1 MSTVSPRPQGNGID
15 RWNVTSIPSRY
26 ENLPQSVH
34 GGPITQAGVDPFI
47 GRISVVRPFGGP
59 ITSGLTTPVK
69 KWIKA
74 HHHCLAPYQ
83 SRFGSAYHLASRDG
97 VIRLSPN
104 SLCVRY
110 ARSRL
115 MSTLKMVR
123 VGGFEPPWDFSRQ
136 NLNLL
141 WLPLHHTRVFE
152 SFLVVCDGG
161 EGRT

>member
-1 MSTVSPRPQGNGID
+1 MRDGGLEPPKLLDLNEATLPVCPIPQGNGID

-74 HHHCLAPYQ
+74 HHHCLAPHQ
-83 SRFGSAYHLASRDG
+83 SRPGSAYHLASRDG
-97 VIRLSPN
+97 VIRLTPN

-115 MSTLKMVR
+115 MSTLKTLSKVKSFD
-123 VGGFEPPWDFSRQ
+123 GKGISCENQ
-136 NLNLL
+136 NILK
-141 WLPLHHTRVFE
+141 
-152 SFLVVCDGG
+152 SF
-161 EGRT
+161 